1 MIDRRTVFEIHRLKD
16 MGFSARQIAAELR
29 IDRNS
34 VKKYLE
40 TPEVAVVPRKP
51 KASKLDA
58 YRELIDSF
66 LEQYPNVHA
75 PVVLQR
81 LQKEGFTGRITIV
94 RGYLHKRRM
103 DLGRIKNGRAFI
115 RFESAPGEQLQ
126 IDWGHFGSL
135 TYGTTK
141 RKLYALA
148 VTESYSRMLYIE
160 FTHSQRQEAL
170 HQGLLNAFTFL
181 GGTGDK
187 LIVDNMLTAVTERVG
202 HVIRFNDAFLDFLRV
217 FKIVPVACNVGAAHE
232 KGKIERSISYIRR
245 NFWPLRT
252 FTDLADVQ
260 NQVNQWRDTVA
271 NVRVHQTTGDK
282 PLERSARLKLR
293 PLPERLPDC
302 RETEKVMVHKDYA
315 VIFDSNHYT
324 APPWTVGKHLTLKAD
339 HGIVTLYHLQKQITA
354 HFRSWERKQRIE
366 LPSHREQVRKLQ
378 HQLWKERDVAIISS
392 LCPEAID
399 YLAALVEA
407 RQPVKKSASR
417 LLALKDEY
425 GDVALIYAI
434 RKALAHKAYGA
445 DYVQNILHQE
455 KTPQRHHPP
464 VRLKNEDLN
473 HIRLSE
479 PLLADYDA
487 YILKR
492 RHDD

>member
-1 MIDRRTVFEIHRLKD
+1 
-16 MGFSARQIAAELR
+16 
-29 IDRNS
+29 
-34 VKKYLE
+34 
-40 TPEVAVVPRKP
+40 
-51 KASKLDA
+51 
-58 YRELIDSF
+58 
-66 LEQYPNVHA
+66 
-75 PVVLQR
+75 
-81 LQKEGFTGRITIV
+81 
-94 RGYLHKRRM
+94 
-103 DLGRIKNGRAFI
+103 
-115 RFESAPGEQLQ
+115 
-126 IDWGHFGSL
+126 
-135 TYGTTK
+135 
-141 RKLYALA
+141 
-148 VTESYSRMLYIE
+148 
-160 FTHSQRQEAL
+160 
-170 HQGLLNAFTFL
+170 
-181 GGTGDK
+181 
-187 LIVDNMLTAVTERVG
+187 
-202 HVIRFNDAFLDFLRV
+202 
-217 FKIVPVACNVGAAHE
+217 
-232 KGKIERSISYIRR
+232 
-245 NFWPLRT
+245 
-252 FTDLADVQ
+252 
-260 NQVNQWRDTVA
+260 
-271 NVRVHQTTGDK
+271 
-282 PLERSARLKLR
+282 
-293 PLPERLPDC
+293 
-302 RETEKVMVHKDYA
+302 MVHKDYA

-399 YLAALVEA
+399 YLAALDEA